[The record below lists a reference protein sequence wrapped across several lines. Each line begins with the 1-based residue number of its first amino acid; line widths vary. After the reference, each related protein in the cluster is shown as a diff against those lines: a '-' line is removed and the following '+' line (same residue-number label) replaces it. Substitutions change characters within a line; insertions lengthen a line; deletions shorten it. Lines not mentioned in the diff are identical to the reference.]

1 MLSHRWTAIDG
12 TATTYFFCV
21 IVVCIY
27 TIVPLHLNALIIIII
42 IFLGLHVVH
51 HVFVDNNKDTKNLF
65 KKGSGFVH
73 RVALIYMCVHVY
85 VHVCVC
91 AYIYVCACVCA
102 CVCAYMYVCV
112 CVCVSCTYAG
122 RCETEGE
129 KRPYQC
135 MCMCVCIYIYSPYIY
150 NVSHTK

>member
-73 RVALIYMCVHVY
+73 RVALIELHR
-85 VHVCVC
+85 
-91 AYIYVCACVCA
+91 AWIL
-102 CVCAYMYVCV
+102 
-112 CVCVSCTYAG
+112 
-122 RCETEGE
+122 
-129 KRPYQC
+129 
-135 MCMCVCIYIYSPYIY
+135 YSQTASDYRY
-150 NVSHTK
+150 LTV